1 MGSAPIVQN
10 AGIGS
15 IQIEP
20 VTDKRGVLE
29 LIEFPFKLYR
39 GDRNW
44 VPPLI
49 EERRDFLDPNKNPFF
64 EHARFQ
70 LFLARRDG
78 DLVGTIGAVVDDNH
92 NQVHDERMGAFGFF
106 ESIDNQEVAGALLGA
121 AEDWVRAQGMTIMRG
136 PMNFSTN
143 HEVGLLIEGDDE
155 SPMVMMTYN
164 PRYYARLI
172 EARGYVKAMDLF
184 AYIGDLDDR
193 LHNGPPKL
201 YRAAE
206 KAAKNAGIRVRK
218 ADMRHFAEEVK
229 RARSIYDR
237 AWTRHWGFV
246 PLTEKEGDFLAAGL
260 KPVIDPD
267 LVLIAETLD
276 GAPIGMSITL
286 PDLHQALKRSGGGHM
301 LPFGLL
307 KFLWHKRKV
316 DQVRLWGMG
325 VIEEYRGRG
334 IDALFYI
341 ETARAALA
349 KGYKRIEGSW
359 ILESNTMMNRIIE
372 RLGGRRYKTYRI
384 YEKSLDRLDML

>member
-1 MGSAPIVQN
+1 MSSASLAQT
-10 AGIGS
+10 AGVGDIR
-15 IQIEP
+15 IEP

-49 EERRDFLDPNKNPFF
+49 EERRDFLDPKKNPFF

-70 LFLARRDG
+70 LFLARRG
-78 DLVGTIGAVVDDNH
+78 SDLVGTIGAVVDDNH
-92 NQVHDERMGAFGFF
+92 NQVHGERMGAFGFF
-106 ESIDNQEVAGALLGA
+106 ETIDNQEVADALLGT
-121 AEDWVRAQGMTIMRG
+121 AEEWVRAQGMTIMRG

-155 SPMVMMTYN
+155 PPMVMTTYN

-206 KAAKNAGIRVRK
+206 KAAKNSGVRVRK
-218 ADMRHFAEEVK
+218 VDMRHFKQEVQ
-229 RARSIYDR
+229 RVRQIYDR

-246 PLTEKEGDFLAAGL
+246 PITEKEGDYLAAGL
-260 KPVIDPD
+260 KMVLDPD
-267 LVLIAETLD
+267 LVFIAETSD
-276 GAPIGMSITL
+276 GTPVGMSITL
-286 PDLHQALKRSGGGHM
+286 PDLHQALKWSGGGHM
-301 LPFGLL
+301 FPFGLL
-307 KFLWHKRKV
+307 KFFWHKRKI
-316 DQVRLWGMG
+316 DQVRFWGMG
-325 VIEEYRGRG
+325 VVEEYRGRG
-334 IDALFYI
+334 IDAVFYV
-341 ETARAALA
+341 ETARAAHA
-349 KGYKRIEGSW
+349 KGYKRLECSW

-372 RLGGRRYKTYRI
+372 RLGGVRYKTYRI
-384 YEKSLDRLDML
+384 YEKEL

>member
-1 MGSAPIVQN
+1 MVQSAGVGSV
-10 AGIGS
+10 
-15 IQIEP
+15 QIEP
-20 VTDKRGVLE
+20 VAAKRGVLE
-29 LIEFPFKLYR
+29 LIEFPFKLYQ

-49 EERRDFLDPNKNPFF
+49 EERRDFLDPKKNPFF

-70 LFLARRDG
+70 LFLAWRNG

-92 NQVHDERMGAFGFF
+92 NRVHGERMGAFGFF
-106 ESIDNQEVAGALLGA
+106 ESIDNQEVADALLGA
-121 AEDWVRAQGMTIMRG
+121 AEEWVRAQGMTIMRG

-155 SPMVMMTYN
+155 PPMVMMTYN

-218 ADMRHFAEEVK
+218 ADMRHFAQEVK
-229 RARSIYDR
+229 RARQIYDQ

-246 PLTEKEGDFLAAGL
+246 PITEKEGDFLAAGL

-267 LVLIAETLD
+267 LVLLAETTD
-276 GAPIGMSITL
+276 GTPIGMSITL

-301 LPFGLL
+301 FPLGLL
-307 KFLWHKRKV
+307 KFFWYKRKV

-384 YEKSLDRLDML
+384 YEKSLEQ

>member
-1 MGSAPIVQN
+1 MSSATPTQ
-10 AGIGS
+10 APRIGS
-15 IQIEP
+15 LRIEP
-20 VTDKRGVLE
+20 VTDKKGVLE
-29 LIEFPFKLYR
+29 FVEFPFTLYR
-39 GDRNW
+39 GDPNW

-49 EERRDFLDPNKNPFF
+49 EERRDFLDPKKNPFF
-64 EHARFQ
+64 DHARYQ
-70 LFLARRDG
+70 LFLARRG
-78 DLVGTIGAVVDDNH
+78 GELVGTIGVVADDNH
-92 NQVHDERMGAFGFF
+92 NKFHDERMAAFGFF
-106 ESIDNQEVAGALLGA
+106 ETIDNQEVADALLGA
-121 AEDWVRAQGMTIMRG
+121 AEEWGRAQGMTIMRG

-143 HEVGLLIEGDDE
+143 HELGLLIDGFDE
-155 SPMVMMTYN
+155 PPMVMMTYN
-164 PRYYARLI
+164 PRYYASMI

-206 KAAKNAGIRVRK
+206 KAAKGSDIRVRK
-218 ADMRHFAEEVK
+218 VDMRHFKEEVQRVK
-229 RARSIYDR
+229 QIYDR

-246 PLTEKEGDFLAAGL
+246 PITEKEGDYLAAGL

-267 LVLIAETLD
+267 LIFIAETSD
-276 GAPIGMSITL
+276 GTPVGMSITL

-301 LPFGLL
+301 FPFGLI
-307 KFLWHKRKV
+307 KFFWHKRKV

-325 VIEEYRGRG
+325 VTEEYRHRG

-372 RLGGRRYKTYRI
+372 RLGGQRYKTYRI
-384 YEKSLDRLDML
+384 YEKPLGE

>member
-1 MGSAPIVQN
+1 MSSVSIGQAAGVGAVQV
-10 AGIGS
+10 
-15 IQIEP
+15 EP
-20 VTDKRGVLE
+20 VTSKQGVLE
-29 LIEFPFKLYR
+29 LVEFPFKLYD
-39 GDRNW
+39 GDPNW

-64 EHARFQ
+64 DHARYQ
-70 LFLARRDG
+70 LVLARRNG
-78 DLVGTIGAVVDDNH
+78 ELVGTIGAVVDDNH
-92 NQVHDERMGAFGFF
+92 NAFHNERMGAFGFF
-106 ESIDNQEVAGALLGA
+106 ESIDSQEVADALIGA
-121 AEDWVRAQGMTIMRG
+121 AEDWARAQGMTIMRG

-143 HEVGLLIEGDDE
+143 HELGLLIDGVDE
-155 SPMVMMTYN
+155 PPMVMMTYN
-164 PRYYARLI
+164 PRYYAKLI

-218 ADMRHFAEEVK
+218 ANMRTFADEVQRVK
-229 RARSIYDR
+229 AIYDR
-237 AWTRHWGFV
+237 AWTHHWGFL
-246 PLTEKEGDFLAAGL
+246 PITEKEGDYLAAGL
-260 KPVIDPD
+260 KHVIDPD
-267 LVLIAETLD
+267 LVLIAETSD
-276 GAPIGMSITL
+276 GTPVGMSITL

-301 LPFGLL
+301 FPFGLL
-307 KFLWHKRKV
+307 KFLWHKRKI

-325 VIEEYRGRG
+325 VIDEYRGRG

-349 KGYKRIEGSW
+349 KGHKRIEGSW

-372 RLGGRRYKTYRI
+372 RLGGQRYKTYRI
-384 YEKSLDRLDML
+384 YEKAL